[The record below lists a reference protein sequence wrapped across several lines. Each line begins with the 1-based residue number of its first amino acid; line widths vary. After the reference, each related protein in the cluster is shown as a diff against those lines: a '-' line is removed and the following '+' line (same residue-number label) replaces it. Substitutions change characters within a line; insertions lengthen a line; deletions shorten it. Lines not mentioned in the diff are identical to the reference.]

1 MLPFHANYR
10 HDNLGGTC
18 AHRSAASRR
27 AYQPAPKSASLST
40 VNPRIR
46 GGGHPG
52 SEKAAAAATRFG
64 VSHERRE
71 SPETSSLFFS
81 YRIAERGG
89 AVALFSA
96 LHEGWEWRAS
106 ERRGKGISAQR
117 RPWGERLRAGARFP
131 PFPPRFL
138 PSFRKSSRRVI
149 VGSLV
154 RGSIV
159 GRPAAVPG
167 RGGGG
172 DGGCGAE
179 ALACVCVRAGLD
191 EARLCV
197 EIAMAS
203 CGARVLGTQMRG
215 MPCRRGR
222 VRSRPATN
230 QSR

>member
-1 MLPFHANYR
+1 MCAP
-10 HDNLGGTC
+10 LGGFPACLPTGAQIC
-18 AHRSAASRR
+18 KSIDCQSKDKGRGASWKRESGSRR
-27 AYQPAPKSASLST
+27 HTFRRL
-40 VNPRIR
+40 PRT
-46 GGGHPG
+46 PG
-52 SEKAAAAATRFG
+52 VTG
-64 VSHERRE
+64 NIV
-71 SPETSSLFFS
+71 PLLFH
-81 YRIAERGG
+81 RIAERGG

>member
-1 MLPFHANYR
+1 MCAP
-10 HDNLGGTC
+10 LGGFPACLPTGAQIC
-18 AHRSAASRR
+18 KSIDCQSKDKGRGASWKRESGSRR
-27 AYQPAPKSASLST
+27 HTFRRL
-40 VNPRIR
+40 PRTPGVTGNIVPLLFLPHR
-46 GGGHPG
+46 G
-52 SEKAAAAATRFG
+52 
-64 VSHERRE
+64 
-71 SPETSSLFFS
+71 
-81 YRIAERGG
+81 ERGSGGVILG
-89 AVALFSA
+89 APRRVGV
-96 LHEGWEWRAS
+96 EGLGKKR
-106 ERRGKGISAQR
+106 ERYLRTTTAVGT
-117 RPWGERLRAGARFP
+117 RLRAGARFP